1 MVAKQFS
8 DIIQRFLMKE
18 INKVIGKYTKVS
30 NEDVEVVEGLM
41 KLIEDEEL
49 KEELYKDFDNTLKIA
64 KELEEEYAEDK
75 ADIISMYLGI
85 KDNTELKVSIK
96 EAIKYYDD
104 LKDNDYILIDG
115 RHLIYKKGSN
125 DELSS

>member
-1 MVAKQFS
+1 
-8 DIIQRFLMKE
+8 MKE

-75 ADIISMYLGI
+75 ADTDRKLKNNAYLASQI
-85 KDNTELKVSIK
+85 PVSV
-96 EAIKYYDD
+96 YGLLLYVT
-104 LKDNDYILIDG
+104 L
-115 RHLIYKKGSN
+115 
-125 DELSS
+125 